1 MNKIII
7 EALKRTEKPKRV
19 RREGFIPGV
28 LNGPGTA
35 STPVQFK
42 VAELNKILEKY
53 GTKVKLWVK
62 TDAEEKFGF
71 IKEVQRDPVDQKVIH
86 ISIQLMAID
95 QNVKLHLPIIYDG
108 KEPLKRKFLQL
119 QIEKQEIEVEGEAEF
134 MPSSIAID
142 VSDKKFGDT
151 ITTTD
156 FSLPSQVKALASND
170 EIFATVKGKNNN
182 VAEDTEEET
191 AAEG

>member
-7 EALKRTEKPKRV
+7 EALKRTEKPKKV

-28 LNGPGTA
+28 LNGPSTA

-42 VAELNKILEKY
+42 VVELNKIIEKY
-53 GTKVKLWVK
+53 GTSVKLWVK
-62 TDAEEKFGF
+62 TDTEEKFGF

-86 ISIQLMAID
+86 VSIQLMAVD
-95 QNVKLHLPIIYDG
+95 QNLKLHLPIIYEG
-108 KEPLKRKFLQL
+108 KESLKRKFLQL
-119 QIEKQEIEVEGEAEF
+119 QIDKQEIEVEGKAEF
-134 MPSSIAID
+134 MPSSIVID
-142 VSDKKFGDT
+142 ISDKKYGDM
-151 ITTTD
+151 ITATD

-182 VAEDTEEET
+182 AAEDTEEA
-191 AAEG
+191 AAEI